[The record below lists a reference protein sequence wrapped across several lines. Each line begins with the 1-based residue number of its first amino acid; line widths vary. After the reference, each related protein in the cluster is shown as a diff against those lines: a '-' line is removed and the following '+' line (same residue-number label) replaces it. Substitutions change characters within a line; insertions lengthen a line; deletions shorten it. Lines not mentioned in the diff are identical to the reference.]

1 MPNSPQRKGAR
12 AAINLE
18 IRGLGKQFAT
28 RTGLVPAISSVSL
41 TAAPGEFVTIVG
53 PSGCGKSTML
63 KIMLGVIEP
72 DSGIVLFNGR
82 ESKGPRS
89 DVGMVF
95 QTPALPPWWSVLDNV
110 LLPIKALG
118 LRTSEY
124 LERARMLLKMVE
136 LSGFESSYPR
146 ELSGG
151 MQQRV
156 SLCRALIHEPQ
167 LLLMDEPFGAIDAI
181 TREILQVQLLRIW
194 KETKTT
200 VLLVTHS
207 IDEAVFLG
215 TRVLLMSAR
224 PGKIIDD
231 VSITLPDR
239 NRSAD
244 VREMPEFQKY
254 THRLREGLG
263 LTRIGT

>member
-1 MPNSPQRKGAR
+1 MGAR
-12 AAINLE
+12 TAIRLE
-18 IRGLGKQFAT
+18 IRGLAKQFAT
-28 RTGLVPAISSVSL
+28 RAGSVPAIDSVTL
-41 TAAPGEFVTIVG
+41 TASPGEFVTIVG

-63 KIMLGVIEP
+63 KIILGVIEP
-72 DSGIVLFNGR
+72 DSGTILFNGR
-82 ESKGPRS
+82 EMKGARS
-89 DVGMVF
+89 DIGMAF
-95 QTPALPPWWSVLDNV
+95 QTPALPPWWSALDNI
-110 LLPIKALG
+110 LLPIRALG
-118 LRTSEY
+118 LRTSDY
-124 LERARMLLKMVE
+124 VDRARMLLKMVE

-181 TREILQVQLLRIW
+181 TREILQAQLLRIW
-194 KETKTT
+194 KETRKT

-224 PGKIIDD
+224 PGKIVDD
-231 VSITLPDR
+231 IAIVLPERDH
-239 NRSAD
+239 SAD

-263 LTRIGT
+263 LTRVRT